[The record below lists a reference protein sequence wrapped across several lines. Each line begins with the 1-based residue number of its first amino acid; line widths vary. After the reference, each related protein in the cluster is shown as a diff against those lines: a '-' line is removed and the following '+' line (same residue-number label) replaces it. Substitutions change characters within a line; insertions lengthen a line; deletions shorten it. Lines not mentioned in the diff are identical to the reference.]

1 MKAKSI
7 FIAMW
12 RLFWA
17 LVFYPMIIGLMIWIY
32 IKDYH
37 WIWGVLV
44 IIAVLIFDPIWRII
58 FTPCLEGRC
67 SIQLSYG
74 C

>member
-1 MKAKSI
+1 MKAKAI

-17 LVFYPMIIGLMIWIY
+17 LAFYPMIIGLMIWIY

-58 FTPCLEGRC
+58 FRRIVSWRPHKE
-67 SIQLSYG
+67 
-74 C
+74 

>member
-1 MKAKSI
+1 MKAKAI

-17 LVFYPMIIGLMIWIY
+17 LAFYPMIIGLMIWIY

-58 FTPCLEGRC
+58 FRRIV
-67 SIQLSYG
+67 S
-74 C
+74 